1 MFSDTKWLETEVV
14 ATAIHQKSVRGRA
27 SNLSSD
33 FRRDIG
39 LIIHFATFDLDA
51 AVKGNVVRSRFMIAR
66 L

>member
-1 MFSDTKWLETEVV
+1 MV